1 MKKLIV
7 LITLFTTVY
16 ATNVNAQTAGVQQN
30 AAQQSSG
37 ENDAMAARIKQT
49 KALLVEKAKITDE
62 QAEKVMQANME
73 VRKSLGDMSKLSDEE
88 RKAKIAGLTEERIKR
103 YKEIPL
109 TDEQIQ
115 AVNDAFAD
123 MKKQAEGR
131 RAGSK

>member
-1 MKKLIV
+1 
-7 LITLFTTVY
+7 
-16 ATNVNAQTAGVQQN
+16 
-30 AAQQSSG
+30 
-37 ENDAMAARIKQT
+37 
-49 KALLVEKAKITDE
+49 LLVEKAKITDE

>member
-1 MKKLIV
+1 MKKLIL
-7 LITLFTTVY
+7 LIALFTVY
-16 ATNVNAQTAGVQQN
+16 NLSASAQSGSNVN
-30 AAQQSSG
+30 SG
-37 ENDAMAARIKQT
+37 GQKDGGESAAMAQRVKET
-49 KALLVEKAKITDE
+49 KALLVEKAKITEE

-73 VRKSLGDMSKLSDEE
+73 VRKSLGDISKLSDEE

-123 MKKQAEGR
+123 MKKQAEGK